1 MKLNEQPG
9 KVSVCVEI
17 RQKIG
22 LYDIGI
28 ETWQMAG
35 LGQAGD
41 VVVKFILIL
50 YSVQRA
56 ALVSQASS
64 HSTLYLYGNF
74 IFLFTSRVWNSI
86 HLKLD
91 PRQVNTSF
99 TIEWHCRSP
108 GRESKQ
114 SILRLN
120 LAITHWHWYPGIL
133 QNMRIIEIFF
143 NRILSDAHCQLSH
156 YV

>member
-1 MKLNEQPG
+1 MQLNEQAG
-9 KVSVCVEI
+9 KVSVCVGI

-50 YSVQRA
+50 YSLQRA
-56 ALVSQASS
+56 ALVSPASS

-108 GRESKQ
+108 GSESKQ

-120 LAITHWHWYPGIL
+120 LAITHWHWYPSIL